1 MTNPEKP
8 PISAYIRTKNE
19 ARLVAEVVKAALQ
32 VVREVVVIDSGS
44 TDDTI
49 ALAEAAGA
57 KIVRQEWVGYGH
69 QKRVAE
75 EICENN
81 WLLDLDADE
90 IVTPA
95 LAEEIRG
102 LFKNG
107 EPPFPVYKTPMAVMP
122 PIGEPWLEFG
132 LQRRTKFYDKR
143 KIRMP
148 ADLFWDQFV
157 IPPGMQLGKFK
168 EPINH
173 YALGDAHH
181 LMTKLNKYSTDRA
194 ETAKPR
200 PTGVIILRIIFG
212 LPIYFMRRYL
222 FEGLFRGGV
231 YGFAYAL
238 MTSFRRWLVD
248 VKMYEIRKREERSV
262 EKPA

>member
-1 MTNPEKP
+1 MTDTEKP

-19 ARLVAEVVKAALQ
+19 ARLVGEVVKAALQ
-32 VVREVVVIDSGS
+32 VAREVIVIDSGS

-49 ALAEAAGA
+49 KLAEAAGA
-57 KIVRQEWVGYGH
+57 TIVHQEWVGYGY

-75 EICENN
+75 DICENN

-90 IVTPA
+90 IITPA

-107 EPPFPVYKTPMAVMP
+107 EPPHPVYKTPMAVMP
-122 PIGEPWLEFG
+122 PIGEPWLKFG

-143 KIRMP
+143 QIRMP

-157 IPPGMQLGKFK
+157 IPTGMQLGKFK

-173 YALGDAHH
+173 HALGDAHH

-200 PTGVIILRIIFG
+200 PLIVISLRIIFG
-212 LPIYFMRRYL
+212 LPFYFIRRYL

-248 VKMYEIRKREERSV
+248 VKMYEIRKLEQQRAQ
-262 EKPA
+262 KAA